1 MVIHTITLRWGELT
15 HAWNASADKRFEEW
29 LAIKDKGPRILHEDG
44 SDVPTRYE
52 YFEKEYNVNMQMT
65 KNDLGFDKYTLI
77 FKTPEEVT
85 FFVLR
90 WL

>member
-1 MVIHTITLRWGELT
+1 MNNAITLTWKQLT
-15 HAWNASADKRFEEW
+15 SAWNASADKRFGEW

-65 KNDLGFDKYTLI
+65 KNDLGFDKYTLT
-77 FKTPEEVT
+77 FKTPQDLT